1 MGARAIALGLL
12 YGWAGR
18 CACRPDRLAA
28 ALMAAGLWLAASVPS
43 AAQAPKAE
51 GFQTAAPFAI
61 LMEADTGAVLFAKNA
76 DELMYP
82 SSMAKLMTAEVVFRA
97 LREQRLKLD
106 DEVTVS
112 VDAWRRGGAPSGGST
127 MYAAV
132 NSRVRVEDLIR
143 GMIIHSGN
151 DACIALAEAMNG
163 NEPAFARV
171 MTQRARE
178 LGLPKAVFTNS
189 TGLPDPEMKITPR
202 ELALLARHLIET
214 YPDLYK
220 IYSETDFLWNKIRQ
234 RNRNPLLAMNIGA
247 DGLKTGYT
255 KDAGYGL
262 VASAVQDGLRLIL
275 VVNGLT
281 SERDRANEA
290 RKLLEWGFRDFESR
304 LLFAEG
310 QTVGEAQLFGGEKGR
325 VALVGA
331 RPIRLM
337 LPRATQEK
345 ITARIVYS
353 GPIPAPVEKGQP
365 IGQLKVWRGD
375 SLTLEMPLQAG
386 ESVGQGTM
394 TQRAL
399 DAATELIIGLFRSAA
414 ARI

>member
-1 MGARAIALGLL
+1 MNAQASAMGRVSGLV
-12 YGWAGR
+12 GRFAGR
-18 CACRPDRLAA
+18 WIAA
-28 ALMAAGLWLAASVPS
+28 ALLGWLMFAGSA

-61 LMEADTGAVLFAKNA
+61 LMEADTGTILFEKNA
-76 DELMYP
+76 DQLMYP
-82 SSMAKLMTAEVVFRA
+82 SSMAKLMTAELVFRA
-97 LREQRLKLD
+97 LREQRLRLD
-106 DEVTVS
+106 DEITIS

-143 GMIIHSGN
+143 GMIVQSGN
-151 DACIALAEAMNG
+151 DACIALAEALHG
-163 NEPAFARV
+163 NEAAFARA

-178 LGLPKAVFTNS
+178 LGMPRSVYTNA
-189 TGLPDPEMKITPR
+189 TGLPDPEMQVTAR

-214 YPDLYK
+214 YPEFYK
-220 IYSETDFLWNKIRQ
+220 IYAETEFTWNRIRQ
-234 RNRNPLLAMNIGA
+234 RNRNPLLTMNIGA
-247 DGLKTGYT
+247 DGLKTGHT

-262 VASAVQDGLRLIL
+262 VASAVQDGARLIL

-290 RKLLEWGFRDFESR
+290 RKLMEWGFRDFESR

-310 QTVGEAQLFGGEKGR
+310 ETVGQAQLFGGEKAR
-325 VALVGA
+325 VNLAGA

-337 LPRATQEK
+337 LPRGTQER
-345 ITARIVYS
+345 ITARIVYT
-353 GPIPAPVEKGQP
+353 GPVVAPVAKGQP
-365 IGQLKVWRGD
+365 VGRLRVWRGET
-375 SLTLEMPLQAG
+375 LTLEAPLQAA

-399 DAATELIIGLFRSAA
+399 DAASELIAGLFRRVTE
-414 ARI
+414 RI

>member
-1 MGARAIALGLL
+1 MGARLMALGRRSLL
-12 YGWAGR
+12 AGWSVIG
-18 CACRPDRLAA
+18 PRLYFVAA
-28 ALMAAGLWLAASVPS
+28 AMLCWLVLVSPS
-43 AAQAPKAE
+43 AAQTPKAE
-51 GFQTAAPFAI
+51 GFQTAAPYAI
-61 LMEADTGAVLFAKNA
+61 LIEADTGAVLFEKQA
-76 DELMYP
+76 DQPMYP
-82 SSMAKLMTAEVVFRA
+82 SSMAKLMTAELVFKA
-97 LREQRLKLD
+97 IRENRLKPD
-106 DEVTVS
+106 DEITIS

-132 NSRVRVEDLIR
+132 NSRVRVEDLMR
-143 GMIIHSGN
+143 GMIIQSGN
-151 DACIALAEAMNG
+151 DACIALAEAMHG
-163 NEPAFARV
+163 NEQAFARA
-171 MTQRARE
+171 MTERARE
-178 LGLPKAVFTNS
+178 LGLAKAVFTNS
-189 TGLPDPEMKITPR
+189 TGLPDPGMKISAR
-202 ELALLARHLIET
+202 ELATLARHLIEN
-214 YPDLYK
+214 YPEFYKLYG
-220 IYSETDFLWNKIRQ
+220 EPEFTWNKIRQ

-281 SERDRANEA
+281 SDRERANEA

-325 VALVGA
+325 VALVGT

-337 LPRATQEK
+337 LPRGTQEK
-345 ITARIVYS
+345 ITGRIVYT
-353 GPIPAPVEKGQP
+353 GPITAPVQKGQP

-375 SLTLEMPLQAG
+375 RLTLEAPLQAG
-386 ESVGQGTM
+386 ESVGTGTM

-399 DAATELIIGLFRSAA
+399 DAASELIIGLFRSAV